1 MIKYLPFLLYLWL
14 IAFFQVVLKDMT
26 SIYGVSINLPMLLVM
41 LVAVYK
47 SELTAI
53 WFGLFVG
60 LTAYAGS
67 GFNFGYQV
75 FIFCAFAFIGFHLKE
90 RLNLES
96 LFARLLLVI
105 GGVFTHNLIM
115 ILFETP
121 DNFIVNLFV
130 AALPGAIYSTIIAWF
145 FFMVKEERITYKK
158 FKSIF

>member
-1 MIKYLPFLLYLWL
+1 MTKYIPYLLYLWL
-14 IAFFQVVLKDMT
+14 IAFFQVILKDAT
-26 SIYGVSINLPMLLVM
+26 AIYGVSINLPMLLVM

-47 SELTAI
+47 SEMATI

-67 GFNFGYQV
+67 GFNLGYQV
-75 FIFCAFAFIGFHLKE
+75 FYFCVFGFLAYHLRE

-105 GGVFTHNLIM
+105 SGVFAHNLIM
-115 ILFETP
+115 VLTETP
-121 DNFIVNLFV
+121 DKFLVEIFLR
-130 AALPGAIYSTIIAWF
+130 ALPSAVYTTIIAWF
-145 FFMVKEERITYKK
+145 FFMVREERITYKK